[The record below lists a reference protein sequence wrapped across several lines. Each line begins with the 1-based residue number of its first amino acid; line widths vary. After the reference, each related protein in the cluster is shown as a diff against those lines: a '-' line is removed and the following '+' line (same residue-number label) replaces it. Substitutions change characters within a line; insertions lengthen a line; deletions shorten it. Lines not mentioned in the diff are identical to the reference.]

1 MYLATSSILYVI
13 VYWSNNRITEALDLS
28 KINKNLRVESLIKN
42 KNCMQDY
49 LYCHFESEG
58 YNSFLEDMSIILI
71 DKTDD
76 SDPTK
81 RETFW
86 MYPYKHTA

>member
-1 MYLATSSILYVI
+1 
-13 VYWSNNRITEALDLS
+13 
-28 KINKNLRVESLIKN
+28 
-42 KNCMQDY
+42 MQDY

-58 YNSFLEDMSIILI
+58 YNGFLEDMSIILI

-86 MYPYKHTA
+86 MYLYKHTA